1 MERIERIAA
10 MEARLNKA
18 DAVLDI
24 TEEALDKLEAELADI
39 KVLTDYYG
47 SADWHGDYE
56 ADERGELPPDTP
68 CGVLGE
74 DYVYDVIGRRRELAI
89 RMIDLATAMLKQ

>member
-39 KVLTDYYG
+39 KALTDYYG
-47 SADWHGDYE
+47 SEAWHNDCD
-56 ADERGELPPDTP
+56 ADERGELPPNMP

-89 RMIDLATAMLKQ
+89 RMIELATAMLKQ

>member
-56 ADERGELPPDTP
+56 ADERGELVPDMP

-89 RMIDLATAMLKQ
+89 RMLELATAMLKQ

>member
-10 MEARLNKA
+10 MEARLTKA
-18 DAVLDI
+18 DTVLDI

-39 KVLTDYYG
+39 KALTDYYG
-47 SADWHGDYE
+47 SPDWHSDYE
-56 ADERGELPPDTP
+56 ADERGELPPDMP

-89 RMIDLATAMLKQ
+89 RMLDLATAMLKQ